1 MFAKEFIK
9 TNELSVE
16 LFEYITE
23 AYDYRQTADYDVTIE
38 IKKEEAEDLLH
49 KGHIFLSE
57 TKKYLKNILKG
68 ENDNTKS

>member
-38 IKKEEAEDLLH
+38 IKKEGAEDLLH

-57 TKKYLKNILKG
+57 TKKYLKNICLCKHW
-68 ENDNTKS
+68 E